1 MNANK
6 GTGGNQFG
14 REGLFDSG
22 EQRTEPSRSIRRWP
36 MSKPAA
42 KSIRRQ
48 LLRWLIGG
56 LILAVLIAGAS
67 LYVRVRREANE
78 LFDYELQMVAVNLPA
93 DISAVRANTSGP
105 RFKDMADD
113 KIIVSIWD
121 RQGHLLYQSSER
133 FALDRIQ
140 VSGLQNTRA
149 YGQRWRA
156 FVLAEPD
163 RYIQV
168 AHPTEVRD
176 GMAARMALKI
186 ALPIIVC
193 LPLVALFIWMVVGR
207 SLRPLELLAAAIG
220 TRNPDSL
227 APVALGREVPLEI
240 QPLVGALNTLLDQ
253 LVASMQAQRL
263 FVADAAHELRSP
275 LTALKLQLQ
284 LAQRESSEITR
295 AALLVKLNER
305 LNRMIHLVQ
314 QLLTL
319 ARTDAGLSLTLALV
333 DLEALAGEVV
343 GEYAPLAEQRG
354 IDLGLVV
361 ATAGDYRVYG
371 DTAALFICLRNL
383 VDNAVRYAEAHS
395 RVDVTLNRQE
405 GRVVL
410 EVRDEG
416 PGIAQA
422 ELERV
427 FDRFYRGKQT
437 SASTGS
443 GLGLAIARRI
453 AQHHDV
459 SLQLHNRENTQGQVA
474 GLTVTLTGWKQPD

>member
-1 MNANK
+1 M
-6 GTGGNQFG
+6 T
-14 REGLFDSG
+14 R
-22 EQRTEPSRSIRRWP
+22 
-36 MSKPAA
+36 PAA

-56 LILAVLIAGAS
+56 LILAVVIGGTS

-93 DISAVRANTSGP
+93 DISAVRANTNGP

-121 RQGHLLYQSSER
+121 RQGHLLYRSSER

-140 VSGLQNTRA
+140 APGLQNTRA
-149 YGQRWRA
+149 YGRRWRA
-156 FVLAEPD
+156 FVLVEPD
-163 RYIQV
+163 RYVQV
-168 AHPTEVRD
+168 AHPTAVRD
-176 GMAARMALKI
+176 DMAARMAVNI

-193 LPLVALFIWMVVGR
+193 LPLVALFIWLVVGR
-207 SLRPLELLAAAIG
+207 SLRPLEMLAAAIG

-227 APVALGREVPLEI
+227 APVALDRDVPLEI

-253 LVASMQAQRL
+253 LVVSMQAQRL

-319 ARTDAGLSLTLALV
+319 ARTDAGLSLTLAPV

-343 GEYAPLAEQRG
+343 VEYAPLAEQRG

-361 ATAGDYRVYG
+361 VSAGDYRVYG
-371 DTAALFICLRNL
+371 DSAALFVCLRNL

-405 GRVVL
+405 GAVVL

-416 PGIAQA
+416 PGIAEA

-427 FDRFYRGKQT
+427 FDRFYRGKRT

-459 SLQLHNRENTQGQVA
+459 SLQLHNREKARENLEESAQENAQEQGQRQVA
-474 GLTVTLTGWKQPD
+474 GLTVTLTGWKQHG